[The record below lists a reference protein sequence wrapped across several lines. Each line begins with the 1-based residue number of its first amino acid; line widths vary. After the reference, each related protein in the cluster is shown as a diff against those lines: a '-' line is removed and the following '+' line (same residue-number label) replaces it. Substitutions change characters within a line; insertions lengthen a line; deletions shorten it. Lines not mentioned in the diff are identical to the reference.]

1 MVIAKV
7 KILILMSL
15 IMLATFSVIKI
26 EAFLWAYLKN
36 TLKRTM
42 MISLIINIERH
53 AMIAMKNKRK
63 IIIKEVIIQTTNIQ
77 AMELS

>member
-1 MVIAKV
+1 MIAKV
-7 KILILMSL
+7 KILISMSL
-15 IMLATFSVIKI
+15 IMPVTFSVIKI
-26 EAFLWAYLKN
+26 EAVQWAYLKN
-36 TLKRTM
+36 TLKKTM

-53 AMIAMKNKRK
+53 AMIAMKNKRR